1 MRRYVLG
8 IDGGGT
14 RTRAVILDD
23 QGQICGVGRGGVSN
37 YDDIGVQ
44 AARENIGKAVE
55 AARQEAGLPTPPYDA
70 VFLGIGGVATEADR
84 EVVRGM
90 AVDLNLAPEKY
101 IGVGHDIRIALAG
114 GLSGRPGIVQ
124 IAGTGS
130 STYGMN
136 STGESWRSGGWGP
149 LISDEGSG
157 YWLGIQAMRAATRAS
172 DGRSRPT
179 SLQASV
185 MTRLGLPTMDDI
197 MTRLYAQEMSRAEI
211 AALGPLVIDAAREGD
226 EVSLEIIKQG
236 AQGMAECIATVAEHL
251 GFGDAPELAM
261 TGGVFQA
268 GAIVVDPFQ
277 EAVHALIPHCK
288 ITKGELS
295 PVLGACLLALELL
308 NVRLSAEEM
317 KVLRQRAEN
326 LI

>member
-1 MRRYVLG
+1 MRRHVLG

-23 QGQICGVGRGGVSN
+23 QGQICGVGQGGASN
-37 YDDIGVQ
+37 YDDIGIQ
-44 AARENIGKAVE
+44 AARENIGKAIE
-55 AARQEAGLPTPPYDA
+55 TARQEAGLPTPPYDA
-70 VFLGIGGVATEADR
+70 VFLGIGGIATEADR
-84 EVVRGM
+84 EVVRGI
-90 AVDLNLAPEKY
+90 ALDLNLAPEKY

-130 STYGMN
+130 STYGVN
-136 STGESWRSGGWGP
+136 SAGESWRSGGWGP

-172 DGRSRPT
+172 DGRSHPT
-179 SLQASV
+179 SLLASV
-185 MTRLGLPTMDDI
+185 MTRLGLPEMDDI
-197 MTRLYAQEMSRAEI
+197 MARLYAQEMSRAEI
-211 AALGPLVIDAAREGD
+211 AALGPLVIEAAREGD

-236 AQGMAECIATVAEHL
+236 VQSMAECVAAVAKHL
-251 GFGDAPELAM
+251 GFGDALELAL

-268 GAIVVDPFQ
+268 GAIVVDPFR
-277 EAVHALIPHCK
+277 EAVCALIPQCK
-288 ITKGELS
+288 ITKAELS

-326 LI
+326 SI